1 MPLEDQGQQSQ
12 GQAPQSFVERKAAQL
27 STERDSQGP
36 DTQRA
41 APDQDSDL
49 SQAPDLNL
57 ESAELD
63 DGYES
68 AGEDDQQHDLDD
80 EQQGELADSDD
91 LDDQAPE
98 GQHADDLNS
107 DPAGYEKRYK
117 DLQSEVQHILES
129 KSANNREHAE
139 SMGEHLKM
147 RFSLEDQLTEA
158 ASRVEFLKNTM
169 EGNAQR
175 FQNIDWSK
183 VPPEKVQEVQAQAQQ
198 AFMMQQQ
205 AQTTFN
211 QVMEQVDTTR
221 ETVKKR
227 EAEIAKIR
235 LRRSIPNWDNK
246 TYGELRNFAVESG
259 MPPEAFNDI
268 TDPVIIEWAH
278 NAMIGSKAQ
287 RSVQVKKK
295 KRSQPPRGRSARASQ
310 RNDRGQYAKKQTE
323 PNQRGSFADKHKHRL
338 ANERRQGR

>member
-1 MPLEDQGQQSQ
+1 MPPEDQGQQAPAP
-12 GQAPQSFVERKAAQL
+12 QAQSFVERKAAQL
-27 STERDSQGP
+27 SSERDDQ
-36 DTQRA
+36 
-41 APDQDSDL
+41 APPPQQQPNIDSDL
-49 SQAPDLNL
+49 DQAPDLSL

-68 AGEDDQQHDLDD
+68 ADDDDQNFEPADD
-80 EQQGELADSDD
+80 QQGELADLDD
-91 LDDQAPE
+91 LDNQAPE
-98 GQHADDLNS
+98 GQHADAD
-107 DPAGYEKRYK
+107 DQDAGGYEKRYK

-129 KSANNREHAE
+129 KGEMNREHAE

-147 RFSLEDQLTEA
+147 RFGLEDQLTEA

-175 FQNIDWSK
+175 FQNIDWSR

-198 AFMMQQQ
+198 AFVMQQQ
-205 AQTTFN
+205 AQNSFN
-211 QVMEQVDTTR
+211 QVMEQVNNTR
-221 ETVKKR
+221 DVVRKR

-268 TDPVIIEWAH
+268 TDPVVIEWAH
-278 NAMIGSKAQ
+278 NAMVGAKAN

-295 KRSQPPRGRSARASQ
+295 KRTQPPRGRSARAGQ
-310 RNDRGQYAKKQTE
+310 RNDRGQFAKKQTE
-323 PNQRGSFADKHKHRL
+323 PNQRGSFADKHQHRL